1 MHELYL
7 FFSVTW
13 GACAAVCLCGLC
25 VCVTVESN
33 TWQTKASRHHLLT
46 TWQQTFGHT
55 HANKYCTVQTLT
67 PSHTHHFS
75 CWSWAE
81 IFRSSHSW
89 REILNNKYPANNECA
104 AGCSC
109 LEGIISNFLP
119 MFHIPTPACRH
130 SPSLH
135 PNAGSYHFYLFF
147 KSIYKSKPGQMR
159 SNKLQSAGQMQ
170 NVNCEPGEEI
180 PVGAWSM
187 RWSKI
192 Y

>member
-1 MHELYL
+1 MHFRV
-7 FFSVTW
+7 FFTCVLSWSLPCHKPPTFEYTHAKAQRCCTE
-13 GACAAVCLCGLC
+13 ACTRPL
-25 VCVTVESN
+25 
-33 TWQTKASRHHLLT
+33 SRH
-46 TWQQTFGHT
+46 FGSSSG
-55 HANKYCTVQTLT
+55 AK
-67 PSHTHHFS
+67 
-75 CWSWAE
+75 

-119 MFHIPTPACRH
+119 MFHIPTSTCRH

-147 KSIYKSKPGQMR
+147 KSLYKSKPGQMR

-170 NVNCEPGEEI
+170 NFNCVPGEEI
-180 PVGAWSM
+180 PKGAAWSALEENLLNVILNH
-187 RWSKI
+187 S
-192 Y
+192 